1 MPVTTM
7 NTPGVFRSPR
17 YDHIARVGMG
27 AGDLVFLAGQVG
39 RDAAGNLVGPGNA
52 AAQAA
57 QLFANIGAHLAS
69 IGAGPCDVVKVTTLL
84 TDRADRDAVGA
95 AHEKFFAGHR
105 PPNTLVIVA
114 GLALAEMK
122 VEVEVIVHAP
132 AVGAEQDPA

>member
-1 MPVTTM
+1 MSVTTM
-7 NTPGVFRSPR
+7 NTPGVFRSPN

-39 RDAAGNLVGPGNA
+39 RDASGNLVGPGSA

-57 QLFANIGAHLAS
+57 QAFANIGAHLER
-69 IGAGPCDVVKVTTLL
+69 IGATPADVVKVTTLL
-84 TDRADRDAVGA
+84 VDRADRDAVGVV
-95 AHEKFFAGHR
+95 HRRFFDGHR
-105 PPNTLVIVA
+105 PPHTLVIVA

-122 VEVEVIVHAP
+122 VEVEVVVFAP